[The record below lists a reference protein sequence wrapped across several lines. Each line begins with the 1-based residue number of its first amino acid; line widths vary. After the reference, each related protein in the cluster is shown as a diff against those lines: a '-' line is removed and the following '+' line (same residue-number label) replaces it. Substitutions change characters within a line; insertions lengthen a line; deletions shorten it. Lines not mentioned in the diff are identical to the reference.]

1 MITWEA
7 FQEWMGKTG
16 VNVLLFLGK
25 VLIAVVVYFII
36 SKVIK
41 KICKVLKRN
50 MERFHVEP
58 SAASFVV
65 SLLRYTVL
73 GLTIVTIIVQL
84 DIVAESSIT
93 ALLASAGVAIS
104 LALQG
109 GLSNF
114 AGGIL
119 ILFLKPFKAGDYV
132 ICQVDNVE
140 GTVKKIE
147 LYYTTILTAD
157 NKVTMIPNSRL
168 TNNTITN
175 VTALDKRKLE
185 IKVRVSYES
194 DIRKTKQLLQ
204 KLVETDGRFLEEDR
218 LFYVDELSDSAVVVG
233 LQGWV
238 NTGDYMRLRWDMLE
252 RIKLTMEE
260 EGIRIPHGM
269 DIQVQP

>member
-16 VNVLLFLGK
+16 VNLLLFLGK

-119 ILFLKPFKAGDYV
+119 ILFLKPFKAGDYI
-132 ICQVDNVE
+132 ICQADNVE

-233 LQGWV
+233 LQAWV

>member
-16 VNVLLFLGK
+16 VNILLFLGR

-36 SKVIK
+36 SKAIK

-93 ALLASAGVAIS
+93 ALLASAGVAVS

-119 ILFLKPFKAGDYV
+119 LLFLKPFKAGDYI
-132 ICQVDNVE
+132 ICKADNVE

-147 LYYTTILTAD
+147 MYYTTILTAD
-157 NKVTMIPNSRL
+157 NKVTMIPNSSL

-194 DIRKTKQLLQ
+194 DLQRTKQLLQ
-204 KLVETDGRFLEEDR
+204 KLVDSDGRFLEEDR
-218 LFYVDELSDSAVVVG
+218 LFYVDELSESAVVVG
-233 LQGWV
+233 MQAWV

-269 DIQVQP
+269 SIQIQP